1 LEDFAVG
8 QVYMVGPVPVS
19 ADAIKAYARQFDPQ
33 PFHTDEE
40 LADSIFFQGLVASG
54 WHTASLTMSLVV
66 QALPIAGG
74 VIGGGV
80 DELRWPKPLRPGDE
94 LRLQGEIVEVR
105 PSRSKP
111 GQGLVRVRTTTL
123 NRAGETVQTMIAN
136 LIVPRRPAWRAEV
149 PLELANLSG
158 CARSAGRY
166 KPGQSGQ
173 VRRVLGTGNPCA
185 YPGEA
190 SKRAPSGR

>member
-1 LEDFAVG
+1 LYFEDFAVG
-8 QVYMVGPVPVS
+8 QVYTAGPVRVS
-19 ADAIKAYARQFDPQ
+19 ADDIKAYARQFDPQ

-40 LADSIFFQGLVASG
+40 LAHSTFFHGLAASG

-94 LRLQGEIVEVR
+94 LKLEAEIIEVR

-123 NRAGETVQTMIAN
+123 NRAGEAVQTMIAN
-136 LIVPRRPAWRAEV
+136 LIVPRRPA
-149 PLELANLSG
+149 
-158 CARSAGRY
+158 
-166 KPGQSGQ
+166 
-173 VRRVLGTGNPCA
+173 
-185 YPGEA
+185 
-190 SKRAPSGR
+190 

>member
-1 LEDFAVG
+1 MRLEDFAVG
-8 QVYMVGPVPVS
+8 QVYGAGPIPVS

-33 PFHTDEE
+33 PFQTNRK
-40 LADSIFFQGLVASG
+40 LARSPFFQGLVASG

-94 LRLQGEIVEVR
+94 LRLEGEIVEVR
-105 PSRSKP
+105 PSRTKP

-123 NRAGETVQTMIAN
+123 NRAGEAVKTVIAN
-136 LIVPRRPAWRAEV
+136 LIVPRRPA
-149 PLELANLSG
+149 
-158 CARSAGRY
+158 
-166 KPGQSGQ
+166 
-173 VRRVLGTGNPCA
+173 
-185 YPGEA
+185 
-190 SKRAPSGR
+190 

>member
-1 LEDFAVG
+1 MTHASSRGRGSDARSPRLYLEDFAVG
-8 QVYMVGPVPVS
+8 QVYTAGPVRVS
-19 ADAIKAYARQFDPQ
+19 ADDIKAYARQFDPQ

-40 LADSIFFQGLVASG
+40 LARSTFFQGLAASG

-94 LRLQGEIVEVR
+94 LRLEGEIIEVR

-123 NRAGETVQTMIAN
+123 NRAGEAVQTMIAN
-136 LIVPRRPAWRAEV
+136 LIVPRRPA
-149 PLELANLSG
+149 
-158 CARSAGRY
+158 
-166 KPGQSGQ
+166 
-173 VRRVLGTGNPCA
+173 
-185 YPGEA
+185 
-190 SKRAPSGR
+190 

>member
-1 LEDFAVG
+1 MTHASSQHTNPDAESPRLYLEDFTVG
-8 QVYMVGPVPVS
+8 QVYIAGSVPIS

-40 LADSIFFQGLVASG
+40 LARSTFFQGLAASG

-94 LRLQGEIVEVR
+94 LKLEAEIIEVR

-123 NRAGETVQTMIAN
+123 NRAGEAVQTMIAN
-136 LIVPRRPAWRAEV
+136 LIVPRRPA
-149 PLELANLSG
+149 
-158 CARSAGRY
+158 
-166 KPGQSGQ
+166 
-173 VRRVLGTGNPCA
+173 
-185 YPGEA
+185 
-190 SKRAPSGR
+190 

>member
-1 LEDFAVG
+1 
-8 QVYMVGPVPVS
+8 
-19 ADAIKAYARQFDPQ
+19 
-33 PFHTDEE
+33 
-40 LADSIFFQGLVASG
+40 
-54 WHTASLTMSLVV
+54 MSLVV
-66 QALPIAGG
+66 KALPIAGG

-136 LIVPRRPAWRAEV
+136 LIVPRRPAWRAGA
-149 PLELANLSG
+149 PLELANLSA

-166 KPGQSGQ
+166 KPGQSG
-173 VRRVLGTGNPCA
+173 
-185 YPGEA
+185 
-190 SKRAPSGR
+190 

>member
-1 LEDFAVG
+1 MTHASLHGAGPEAASSRLYLEDFATG
-8 QVYMVGPVPVS
+8 QVYTAGPTPVS

-40 LADSIFFQGLVASG
+40 LARSTFFQGLVASG

-94 LRLQGEIVEVR
+94 LRLESEILEVR
-105 PSRSKP
+105 PSRTKP
-111 GQGLVRVRTTTL
+111 NQGLVRVRTTTL
-123 NRAGETVQTMIAN
+123 NQDGQAVQTMIAN
-136 LIVPRRPAWRAEV
+136 LVVPRRPAERA
-149 PLELANLSG
+149 
-158 CARSAGRY
+158 
-166 KPGQSGQ
+166 
-173 VRRVLGTGNPCA
+173 
-185 YPGEA
+185 
-190 SKRAPSGR
+190 

>member
-1 LEDFAVG
+1 MTHASSQHTNPDAESPRLYLEDFAVG
-8 QVYMVGPVPVS
+8 QIYTVGPIRVS

-40 LADSIFFQGLVASG
+40 LARSTFFQGLAASG

-80 DELRWPKPLRPGDE
+80 EELRWPKPLRPGDE
-94 LRLQGEIVEVR
+94 LRLESEIVVVR

-123 NRAGETVQTMIAN
+123 NQAEEVVQTMVAN
-136 LIVPRRPAWRAEV
+136 LIVPRRPA
-149 PLELANLSG
+149 
-158 CARSAGRY
+158 
-166 KPGQSGQ
+166 
-173 VRRVLGTGNPCA
+173 
-185 YPGEA
+185 
-190 SKRAPSGR
+190 

>member
-8 QVYMVGPVPVS
+8 QVYTAGPVRVS
-19 ADAIKAYARQFDPQ
+19 ADDIKAYARQFDPQ
-33 PFHTDEE
+33 PFHTDE
-40 LADSIFFQGLVASG
+40 ASAQSTFFQGLVASG

-94 LRLQGEIVEVR
+94 LRLEGEIVEVR
-105 PSRSKP
+105 PSKSKP

-123 NRAGETVQTMIAN
+123 NRAGEAVQTMIAN
-136 LIVPRRPAWRAEV
+136 LIVPRRPA
-149 PLELANLSG
+149 
-158 CARSAGRY
+158 
-166 KPGQSGQ
+166 
-173 VRRVLGTGNPCA
+173 
-185 YPGEA
+185 
-190 SKRAPSGR
+190 